1 MRAAVIL
8 SCLLLSACS
17 GFPSFSPYKI
27 DVQQGNYV
35 SQEMAAKLHP
45 GMTKSQ
51 VRFVL
56 GTPLIN
62 DVFHADRWDYFYSY
76 QKDGK
81 VVEQRHITVLF
92 EKDLLKRVEGD
103 VTPAAAD
110 KPSN

>member
-17 GFPSFSPYKI
+17 GVPSISPYKI
-27 DVQQGNYV
+27 DVQQGNHV
-35 SQEMAAKLHP
+35 TQEMVAKLHP
-45 GMTKSQ
+45 GMTRSQ

-56 GTPLIN
+56 GTPLLN

-76 QKDGK
+76 QKDGQ
-81 VVEQRHITVLF
+81 VIEQRRVTVLF

-103 VTPAAAD
+103 VTPAAAN
-110 KPSN
+110 KQSN